1 MLRKLSLILLL
12 LSSWTFSFADEGMWL
27 LTMINKKYD
36 DIKKAGLKLSADDI
50 YNINHASLKDAIIQF
65 GNGCTGEIVSKQ
77 GLILTNHHCGYSA
90 IQAHSTVEHDYLSD
104 GFWAMNQK
112 EELPNPGLTAKFL
125 ISIEDVT
132 EKVRSEINDNMSESD
147 RADKIKTI
155 SKKIEK
161 EATSGTGYVAN
172 VRSFFGGNDFYLL
185 KYEIYKDV
193 RLVGAPPSSIGK
205 FGGDTDNWMWPRHT
219 CDFSVFRVYM
229 SPDGKPAEFSQAN
242 VPYIPKHSL
251 PVSIAGV
258 KEGDFTMIM
267 GYPGRTSRYLSS
279 WGVSEAMNVT
289 NPAVVKIRDK
299 KLSILREDMGKSDA
313 IRIKYAAK
321 YAQTANYWK
330 YFIGQTKGL
339 IRLDVLGSKKS
350 IEKKFD
356 NWVNQSQ
363 ERKNKYGQVLGNIE
377 KYYTQL
383 KDFNLLKTYMNE
395 AGLRGVDAIS
405 FASRFIPLYKVLEN
419 DTIKI
424 ENKNKMSSELVEQ
437 TLSFYKDF
445 NLETDKKLF
454 SSLLKM
460 YYEDIQPDYHPSIF
474 KEIKKSYKGDF
485 DKFANYVYSNSVF
498 SNRESVLG
506 LLQDPTYKAIDRDL
520 LFETMYSIYG
530 GYKKFS
536 SIYEQQQTEL
546 DKANRLF
553 IQGLREMETDKVF
566 YPDAN
571 STMRLTFGNAL
582 AYSPGDAVEYDLF
595 TTLNGVMQKED
606 STVNEFK
613 VPARLKELW
622 KNKDYGQYGEN
633 NLMKTCFL
641 SNNDITGGNSGSPVL
656 NSQGELIGIAFD
668 GNWEAMSGDI
678 AFEPAL
684 QRTISVDI
692 RYVLFII
699 DKFAGATN
707 LVDEMMIVK

>member
-1 MLRKLSLILLL
+1 MIRKLSLILVLL
-12 LSSWTFSFADEGMWL
+12 ISWTFSFADEGMWL

-36 DIKKAGLKLSADDI
+36 DIKKAGLKLSAEDI

-104 GFWAMNQK
+104 GFWAMNLK
-112 EELPNPGLTAKFL
+112 DELSNPGLTAKFL

-132 EKVRSEINDNMSESD
+132 AKVNAELNDKMTESE
-147 RADKIKTI
+147 RADKIKAI
-155 SKKIEK
+155 SKKLEK
-161 EATSGTGYVAN
+161 EATTGTGYVAN
-172 VRSFFGGNDFYLL
+172 IRSFFGGNDFYLL

-229 SPDGKPAEFSQAN
+229 SPDGKPAEYSDKN
-242 VPYIPKHSL
+242 IPYVPKHSL

-258 KEGDFTMIM
+258 QEGDFTMIM

-299 KLSILREDMGKSDA
+299 KLAILREDMNKSSE

-339 IRLDVLGSKKS
+339 IRLDVLGTKKG

-356 NWVNQSQ
+356 TWVNQSQ
-363 ERKNKYGQVLGNIE
+363 ERKDKYGQVLANIE
-377 KYYTQL
+377 KNYTEL
-383 KDFNLLKTYMNE
+383 KDFNLLRTYMNE
-395 AGLRGVDAIS
+395 AGMRGVDAIS
-405 FASRFIPLYKVLEN
+405 FASRFIPLYKILEK
-419 DTIKI
+419 DTVRI
-424 ENKNKMSSELVEQ
+424 EEKNKIISDLIEQ
-437 TLSFYKDF
+437 TLSFYKDY

-454 SSLLKM
+454 SALLKM
-460 YYEDIQPDYHPSIF
+460 YYQDIHVDYHPSIF
-474 KEIKKSYKGDF
+474 KEVKKYYKEDF
-485 DKFANYVYSNSVF
+485 NKFTNNAYTTSIF
-498 SNRESVLG
+498 SNRESVLAF
-506 LLQDPTYKAIDRDL
+506 LQEPTYKKIDKDL
-520 LFETMYSIYG
+520 IFETMYSISG
-530 GYKKFS
+530 GYRKFS
-536 SIYEQQQTEL
+536 SQYEQQQTEL
-546 DKANRLF
+546 EKANRLF

-571 STMRLTFGNAL
+571 STMRLTYGKAL
-582 AYSPGDAVEYDLF
+582 TYSPGDAVEYDLY
-595 TTLNGVMQKED
+595 TTLDGVMQKED
-606 STVNEFK
+606 PTVREFT
-613 VPARLKELW
+613 VPSRLKELW
-622 KNKDYGQYGEN
+622 KNKDYGRYGEN
-633 NLMKTCFL
+633 GLMKTCFL
-641 SNNDITGGNSGSPVL
+641 SNTDITGGNSGSPVL

-699 DKFAGATN
+699 DKFAGAKN